1 MDALICRDFVMV
13 DVVFTDLVSKYG
25 SFFQQSRFELNRK
38 LEEVNAHL
46 EEQVRRFCSFCK
58 EIFISVRVCS
68 IPLGLLWFRFVIAP
82 ESLRYCQPIRCKA
95 STNHEFVAR
104 VFPRFSRF

>member
-13 DVVFTDLVSKYG
+13 DVVFTALVSKYG

-46 EEQVRRFCSFCK
+46 EEQVRRF
-58 EIFISVRVCS
+58 
-68 IPLGLLWFRFVIAP
+68 
-82 ESLRYCQPIRCKA
+82 
-95 STNHEFVAR
+95 
-104 VFPRFSRF
+104 